1 MRFARTALLCAG
13 VLALAHGYVWPAA
26 SGQGHCAEAVAF
38 LPSADA
44 SALQLAQR
52 KTDNV
57 CGKHDP
63 GKNGAMP
70 AVGFPLTND
79 HTPSYDRA

>member
-1 MRFARTALLCAG
+1 MRFTRTALLTAG
-13 VLALAHGYVWPAA
+13 ALVLAHGYVWPTA
-26 SGQGHCAEAVAF
+26 SGQGHCAETVAF
-38 LPSADA
+38 SYSAGTP
-44 SALQLAQR
+44 QLAQR

-70 AVGFPLTND
+70 A
-79 HTPSYDRA
+79 